1 MKLKSLVASL
11 IALFLLST
19 ASNALSE
26 TDILGWGEAKWGMTY
41 SQVSK
46 LYDLGDWDFPNIR
59 NWHQCHAKRSVNIQG
74 LDFKLSFLFDEKTPN
89 GKLYGVLLINI
100 ERNPKNDEIY
110 DGIASLLAS
119 KYGKPESVIV
129 DDTSLSEFSAV
140 RTSLWLRKSG
150 QTELKI
156 IIHPD
161 HGSTCKITYVS
172 VGSDI
177 DKI

>member
-1 MKLKSLVASL
+1 MKVKSFVASL

-26 TDILGWGEAKWGMTY
+26 TDILGWGKVKWGMTY
-41 SQVSK
+41 SQVAG

-59 NWHQCHAKRSVNIQG
+59 NWHQSHAKRSVNIQG
-74 LDFKLSFLFDEKTPN
+74 LNFKLSFLFDEKTPN

-110 DGIASLLAS
+110 DGIARLLTS
-119 KYGKPESVIV
+119 KYGKPESVI
-129 DDTSLSEFSAV
+129 DDTSLSGFSAL
-140 RTSLWLRKSG
+140 RTSLWLKKSG
-150 QTELKI
+150 QIELDI
-156 IIHPD
+156 RIHSV
-161 HGSTCKITYVS
+161 HGAVCKITYVS

-177 DKI
+177 DKL